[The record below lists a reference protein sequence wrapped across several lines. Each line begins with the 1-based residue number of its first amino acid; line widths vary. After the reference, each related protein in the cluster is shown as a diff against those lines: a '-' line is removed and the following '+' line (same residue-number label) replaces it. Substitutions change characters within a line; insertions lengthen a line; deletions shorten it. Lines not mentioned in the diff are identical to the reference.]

1 MLLRNELK
9 ERRAVSHD
17 IKTKSYILRTES
29 QNLRSEKQ
37 TPQNESLML
46 RNESQ
51 NLRSEGQ
58 ELRNNSQKL
67 RNESQEL
74 KSEAQAIRKM
84 SQVLTNESKKLRSM
98 IQTLQNESLM
108 LRNKS
113 RNLRSEAQAFRN
125 ESFLARS
132 ESQNA
137 KSEAQAIR
145 IRSQVLRQKSQ
156 TLRNKIF
163 KSCDKENIVFNDSED
178 VLDATLFGC
187 HVTVSSSDEEYVID
201 DNKTFT
207 DLDKT
212 NELIDHVNLLA
223 KTRNDFSKNV
233 CKICELLNELQDET
247 YNDDSWLR
255 LVELNKIN
263 TLLGESLDYVWK
275 MVYDGNREKHEKID
289 IDKDKDIDGYVSK
302 YTDIINDK
310 LELVNKIGELLDN
323 LMADVQNVV
332 DMVRETD
339 NKILIH
345 DIPTNNLK

>member
-1 MLLRNELK
+1 ME
-9 ERRAVSHD
+9 D
-17 IKTKSYILRTES
+17 
-29 QNLRSEKQ
+29 
-37 TPQNESLML
+37 
-46 RNESQ
+46 
-51 NLRSEGQ
+51 
-58 ELRNNSQKL
+58 
-67 RNESQEL
+67 
-74 KSEAQAIRKM
+74 
-84 SQVLTNESKKLRSM
+84 
-98 IQTLQNESLM
+98 
-108 LRNKS
+108 
-113 RNLRSEAQAFRN
+113 
-125 ESFLARS
+125 FLD
-132 ESQNA
+132 
-137 KSEAQAIR
+137 
-145 IRSQVLRQKSQ
+145 
-156 TLRNKIF
+156 T
-163 KSCDKENIVFNDSED
+163 
-178 VLDATLFGC
+178 TLFGC
-187 HVTVSSSDEEYVID
+187 HVKVSSSDEEYVID

-207 DLDKT
+207 DLDKR
-212 NELIDHVNLLA
+212 NELIDQVNLLA

-233 CKICELLNELQDET
+233 CKICELLNELQDEI

-310 LELVNKIGELLDN
+310 LELVNRIGELLDN